1 MDWNTLVATERSSEP
16 LSKDKL
22 YGWMIAIITTVLF
35 LVYTYLTIIQWF
47 VLDNWMAN
55 EAKWADFVEMQYFDP
70 ISWVIIPVWAAGL
83 LTWFIIAWIG
93 YTMATTPPP
102 EPIDLDELDLEEDIA
117 SGEEASA
124 STEEG

>member
-1 MDWNTLVATERSSEP
+1 M
-16 LSKDKL
+16 SKDKL

-35 LVYTYLTIIQWF
+35 LVYTYLTMIQWF
-47 VLDNWMAN
+47 FLDNWMADDGKLKN
-55 EAKWADFVEMQYFDP
+55 FAENPFLDP

-102 EPIDLDELDLEEDIA
+102 EPIDLDELDLEEDISA
-117 SGEEASA
+117 GEEATSSA
-124 STEEG
+124 EEG